1 MQNAKFKIIIMREDN
16 LIVSKSYAFAL
27 SIVKACKAIVK
38 NHNEVVL
45 ARQLLKS
52 GTSIGANIHEAVR
65 AQSKSDFI
73 AKMSISLKE
82 SYETEYWLSLLKD
95 SGYLTVDEFKSLYK
109 ESCDIT
115 NILSRIIISSKEN
128 GEK

>member
-1 MQNAKFKIIIMREDN
+1 MREEN
-16 LIVSKSYAFAL
+16 LIVSRSYAFAL
-27 SIVKACKAIVK
+27 SIVKACKNITARYNEIV
-38 NHNEVVL
+38 L
-45 ARQLLKS
+45 SRQLLKS

-95 SGYLTVDEFKSLYK
+95 SGYLSEEEFKGLYK
-109 ESCDIT
+109 ENCDIT
-115 NILSRIIISSKEN
+115 NILSRIIISAKANKEQ
-128 GEK
+128 E

>member
-27 SIVKACKAIVK
+27 NIVKTCKAIIN

-95 SGYLTVDEFKSLYK
+95 SEYLTVDEFKSLYK
-109 ESCDIT
+109 ENYDIT

-128 GEK
+128 GDK